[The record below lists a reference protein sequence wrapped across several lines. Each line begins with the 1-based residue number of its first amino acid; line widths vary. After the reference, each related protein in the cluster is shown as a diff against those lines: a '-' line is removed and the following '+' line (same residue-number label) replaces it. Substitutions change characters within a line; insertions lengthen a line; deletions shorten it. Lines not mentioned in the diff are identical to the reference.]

1 MSIPLLKR
9 SLWLIPN
16 STFNLPFSP
25 SFFSSSP
32 AAVPSPSTKPSI
44 STVVSVLTHHRS
56 KSRWRFLN
64 SLCPDGFDPG
74 EFSDIVLQIKNN
86 SHLVLRFFLWTRSKS
101 LCNHDLVSYSTV
113 IHILARGRLRTHAK
127 DVIQTAIRATALE
140 DGDDCSNCER
150 FSSSRP
156 LKLFETLVKTYK
168 QCGSAPFVFDLLIK
182 ALLDSKKLDP
192 AIQIV
197 RMLRSRGI
205 SPQIGTLNSLIL
217 WMSKCE
223 GANAG
228 YALFREVF
236 GLNCE
241 IEEQNVKVKARV
253 SPNVHTFN
261 TLMVCFYQDGLVGRV
276 KEIWD
281 QLADSN
287 SIPNSYSYSILMAV
301 LCEEKRMGEAEELW
315 EEMKMKKLEIDAVA
329 YNTIIGGFCKAGN
342 VRRAEEFFREMELRG
357 TESTFSTFEHLINGY
372 CETGDVDSALLVYKD
387 MRRKSFSLNPLMLEA
402 ITRGLC
408 AETRLLEA
416 LDVFGFAIEHTNFCP
431 TMETYE
437 LLINGLCQEGK
448 LEAAFKLQAQMVGKG
463 FKPNSK
469 IYQSFID
476 AYSKEGNEEMV
487 KKLGEEI
494 LEIQLS

>member
-1 MSIPLLKR
+1 MSVPLLKR
-9 SLWLIPN
+9 TPWPIRN
-16 STFNLPFSP
+16 SIFKLPFSP
-25 SFFSSSP
+25 PFFSSSP
-32 AAVPSPSTKPSI
+32 PGEPSPPTKPSI
-44 STVVSVLTHHRS
+44 STVVSVLTHQRS

-74 EFSDIVLQIKNN
+74 EFSDILLQIKNN
-86 SHLVLRFFLWTRSKS
+86 PHLALRFFLWTQNKS
-101 LCNHDLVSYSTV
+101 LCNHNLVSYSTL
-113 IHILARGRLRTHAK
+113 IHVLARGRLRTHAK
-127 DVIQTAIRATALE
+127 DVIQTAIRAAELD
-140 DGDDCSNCER
+140 DGDDYSKCER

-168 QCGSAPFVFDLLIK
+168 RCGSAPFVFDLLIK
-182 ALLDSKKLDP
+182 ALLDSKKLES

-217 WMSKCE
+217 LVSKCQ

-228 YALFREVF
+228 YAIFREVF
-236 GLNCE
+236 GLDCE
-241 IEEQNVKVKARV
+241 IEEEIVKLKAGV

-261 TLMVCFYQDGLVGRV
+261 TLMECFYQDGLVGRV
-276 KEIWD
+276 KEMWD
-281 QLADSN
+281 QLADSD

-315 EEMKMKKLEIDAVA
+315 EEMKIKKLELDAVA

-342 VRRAEEFFREMELRG
+342 VHRAEEFYREMELTG
-357 TESTFSTFEHLINGY
+357 IESTFSTFEHLINGY
-372 CETGDVDSALLVYKD
+372 CETGDVDSALLLYKD
-387 MRRKSFSLNPLMLEA
+387 MRRKHFSLDASMLEGF
-402 ITRGLC
+402 TRGLC

-416 LDVFGFAIEHTNFCP
+416 LDVFGFAIEDSKFCP

-437 LLINGLCQEGK
+437 VLINGLCHEGK
-448 LEAAFKLQAQMVGKG
+448 IEAAFKLQAQMVGKG

-476 AYSKEGNEEMV
+476 AYTKEGNEEMV
-487 KKLGEEI
+487 EKLGKEI